1 MAKNFGNTNICIYFD
16 YFPAPY
22 ILPII
27 YAINVITAIVYVNM
41 SIMRVYVAWTQGHG
55 ILEHGWGLHLL
66 NFFCKNYI
74 F

>member
-41 SIMRVYVAWTQGHG
+41 SIMRVYVAWTQGHD
-55 ILEHGWGLHLL
+55 ILEHGWGAACPQ
-66 NFFCKNYI
+66 FFEEII
-74 F
+74 FL